1 MDVAHNSHP
10 LYAGLLISAVS
21 FAVLTNNLESDQC
34 NFNFYA
40 SSSKAAPAVPPPEL
54 SEMHDWA
61 CLIGM
66 ILHLSC
72 TAGRSTPTGDW
83 SKRRVPVLFL
93 MCSNLVNGHTV
104 PSFPD
109 Q

>member
-1 MDVAHNSHP
+1 MDLAHNSHP
-10 LYAGLLISAVS
+10 LYAALLISAVS
-21 FAVLTNNLESDQC
+21 FAVVANNLECSQC

-54 SEMHDWA
+54 SEIHDWVHPME
-61 CLIGM
+61 M
-66 ILHLSC
+66 ILHLSW
-72 TAGRSTPTGDW
+72 TAGRSALVGDW
-83 SKRRVPVLFL
+83 GHRRVLSL

-104 PSFPD
+104 PNFPD